1 MSHGS
6 QNLENQSATSAE
18 GEVQRWLG
26 TGETRELCLNV
37 LAKNLSIGEMGSISG
52 RFQVGVRMCV
62 YVLYSSEPCLNLK
75 ETALQNFE

>member
-1 MSHGS
+1 MAKDWRD
-6 QNLENQSATSAE
+6 QSTFSA
-18 GEVQRWLG
+18 G
-26 TGETRELCLNV
+26 TRELCLNV

-52 RFQVGVRMCV
+52 RFQIGVRMCV